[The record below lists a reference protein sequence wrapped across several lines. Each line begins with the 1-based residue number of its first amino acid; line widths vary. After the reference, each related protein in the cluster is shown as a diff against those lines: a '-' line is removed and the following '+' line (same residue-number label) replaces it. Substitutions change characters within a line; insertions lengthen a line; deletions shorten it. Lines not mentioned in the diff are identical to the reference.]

1 MTTPDTQQVDAAD
14 FRIVDLFAGPGG
26 LDVAAAHLGLP
37 VVAGIEIDKDA
48 RATREA
54 AGLATHDRGD
64 VRDSGPDD
72 FPDATVLTGGPP
84 CQTYTVAG
92 SGAGRQ
98 ALDAVVSLAK
108 RMAAREKGLA
118 EDFAKFGDERIGLV
132 LEPLRWALAAID
144 AGRPY
149 EAIVLEQVPGAMP
162 VWTVMGNVLSSA
174 GYDVAPPAVLQTE
187 EFGVPQTRR
196 RAILVARWQG
206 RAELPE
212 PTHRP
217 YRKGVAR
224 TEGDSRRAPW
234 VTMGDVLRNRP
245 ESFYVVSNYGT
256 GGIPTNRGRRDSDMP
271 SATVTGKI
279 SRNRVYLP
287 DGTELPRFTHAEA
300 GLLQT
305 FPAVHRWSGNAVA
318 QQIGNAIPPRLG
330 VHVLAAALGLG
341 DIALKEGLAAV
352 DRSMGLT

>member
-1 MTTPDTQQVDAAD
+1 MTTPDTRRTTSAD

-26 LDVAAAHLGLP
+26 LDVAAAHLGIP

-48 RATREA
+48 RATRLA
-54 AGLATHDRGD
+54 AGLATHDEGD
-64 VRDSGPDD
+64 VRNCGPED
-72 FPDATVLTGGPP
+72 FPGATVLTGGPP

-108 RMAAREKGLA
+108 RMAAREEGLA

-144 AGRPY
+144 AGKPY
-149 EAIVLEQVPGAMP
+149 EAIVLEQVQGAMP
-162 VWTVMGNVLSSA
+162 VWTVMGNVLSSE
-174 GYDVAPPAVLQTE
+174 GYDVAPPVVLQTE
-187 EFGVPQTRR
+187 EYGVPQTRR

-217 YRKGVAR
+217 YRKGVDR
-224 TEGDSRRAPW
+224 SEGDSRKAPW
-234 VTMGDVLRNRP
+234 VTMGDVLGDRP
-245 ESFYVVSNYGT
+245 DSFYVVSNYGT
-256 GGIPTNRGRRDSDMP
+256 GSDPKARGRRTSDMP

-279 SRNRVYLP
+279 SRNRLYLP
-287 DGTELPRFTHAEA
+287 DGEELSRLTNEEA

-305 FPAVHRWSGNAVA
+305 FPADYRWSGNGVA

-341 DIALKEGLAAV
+341 DTALKEGLASV
-352 DRSMGLT
+352 DRSMGLM